1 MVPTHMFLTRGVGV
15 HREKL
20 ASFEQALRSA
30 GVAYCNLVSVSSI
43 LPPNCKIIPR
53 KRGEKLLNP
62 GEITHCVMAR
72 SETNERNRLASA
84 SIGLA
89 VPTDRRTYG
98 YLSEHHAHGET
109 DEETGEYTE
118 DLAAQMLATTLG
130 VEFDPNIA
138 WKEREQ
144 VFKMAG
150 KIVRTQNITQ
160 SAIGKPNRWTTVIAL
175 AVFIPEEN
183 LPTPFRQ
190 IFFWNEHGQRDHR
203 RPAIRF
209 PDSGLG
215 DVLGS
220 NNLAGHFED
229 LFPFFPRN
237 IRIEL

>member
-15 HREKL
+15 HKEKL

-43 LPPNCKIIPR
+43 LPPNCKIVPR

-62 GEITHCVMAR
+62 GEITFCVMAR
-72 SETNERNRLASA
+72 SETNERNRLVSA
-84 SIGLA
+84 
-89 VPTDRRTYG
+89 TDRRTYG

-144 VFKMAG
+144 VFKMGG
-150 KIVRTQNITQ
+150 KIVRTLNITQ
-160 SAIGKPNRWTTVIAL
+160 SAIGKPNKWTTVVAL

-183 LPTPFRQ
+183 LPKRS
-190 IFFWNEHGQRDHR
+190 R
-203 RPAIRF
+203 R
-209 PDSGLG
+209 
-215 DVLGS
+215 
-220 NNLAGHFED
+220 
-229 LFPFFPRN
+229 
-237 IRIEL
+237 